1 MVDVQRCGIGS
12 GGAVHLFK
20 VLRRNS
26 TLQRLS
32 LQGNAISSVEGAADA
47 SSRFEL
53 RALDMGANKL
63 KEIAVEFIVALPADV
78 EMDVR
83 WNCLKIVPLEIARL
97 QAERVKV
104 VEEEAWRKQGR
115 WNTLS
120 QVSMT
125 RFESDG
131 QLFSYLQQMSQRWK
145 RMDQARVFLMPIQC
159 TCWERRAM

>member
-1 MVDVQRCGIGS
+1 MQECEIGTR
-12 GGAVHLFK
+12 GAVHLFK
-20 VLRRNS
+20 ALRGDS

-47 SSRFEL
+47 SSRFGL
-53 RALDMGANKL
+53 RALDMSANKL
-63 KEIAVEFIVALPADV
+63 KEIAVEFIEALPADV
-78 EMDVR
+78 EMDVS
-83 WNCLKIVPLEIARL
+83 LKIVSLEIARL

-104 VEEEAWRKQGR
+104 VEEEVWRKQGR

>member
-1 MVDVQRCGIGS
+1 M
-12 GGAVHLFK
+12 HLFK
-20 VLRRNS
+20 VLRGNS

-47 SSRFEL
+47 LSRFGL
-53 RALDMGANKL
+53 RALDMSANEL
-63 KEIAVEFIVALPADV
+63 KDIAVEFISALPADA

-83 WNCLKIVPLEIARL
+83 RNCLKIVPLEIARL

-104 VEEEAWRKQGR
+104 VEEAAWRKGGR
-115 WNTLS
+115 GNTLS
-120 QVSMT
+120 DVSMT
-125 RFESDG
+125 QFESDE

>member
-1 MVDVQRCGIGS
+1 
-12 GGAVHLFK
+12 
-20 VLRRNS
+20 
-26 TLQRLS
+26 
-32 LQGNAISSVEGAADA
+32 
-47 SSRFEL
+47 
-53 RALDMGANKL
+53 
-63 KEIAVEFIVALPADV
+63 
-78 EMDVR
+78 MDVR

-115 WNTLS
+115 GNTLS
-120 QVSMT
+120 EVSMT
-125 RFESDG
+125 QFESDG

>member
-1 MVDVQRCGIGS
+1 M
-12 GGAVHLFK
+12 HLFK
-20 VLRRNS
+20 VLRGNS

-47 SSRFEL
+47 SSRFGL
-53 RALDMGANKL
+53 RALDMSANKL
-63 KEIAVEFIVALPADV
+63 KEIAVEFIEALPADV
-78 EMDVR
+78 AMDVR
-83 WNCLKIVPLEIARL
+83 QNRLKIVPLEITRL

-104 VEEEAWRKQGR
+104 VEEAARRKHGR
-115 WNTLS
+115 GNTLS
-120 QVSMT
+120 EVSMT
-125 RFESDG
+125 QFESDE

>member
-1 MVDVQRCGIGS
+1 M
-12 GGAVHLFK
+12 HLFK

-47 SSRFEL
+47 SSRFGL

-104 VEEEAWRKQGR
+104 VEEEAWRK
-115 WNTLS
+115 
-120 QVSMT
+120 
-125 RFESDG
+125 
-131 QLFSYLQQMSQRWK
+131 
-145 RMDQARVFLMPIQC
+145 
-159 TCWERRAM
+159 